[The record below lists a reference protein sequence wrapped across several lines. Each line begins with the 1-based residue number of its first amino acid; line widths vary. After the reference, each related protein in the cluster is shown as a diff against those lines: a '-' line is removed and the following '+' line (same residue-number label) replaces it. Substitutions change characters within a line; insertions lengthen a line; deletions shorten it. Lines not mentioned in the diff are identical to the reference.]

1 MPLKSLLVALLVP
14 PANLVWVCLAGIAL
28 GLHRSRAGRI
38 LVILGVCGLFI
49 LAMPISGGLL
59 FASLE
64 EGLPL
69 TASSSDPPAAIVI
82 LTGDEAHSDGLA
94 LEVPSVGPLSL
105 ERLRA
110 ATILERRVGLPIL
123 ITGGSLHPGEEPL
136 AAILARS
143 LDQDFGVK
151 TRWLETGSHNTWQSA
166 EHTAELLHAEGIGSV
181 YVVTHAWHLRRS
193 LLAFSRFGIH
203 ATGAPVRVDQPPR
216 WELSDFFPTTSGW
229 LTSYFGLHEWIGYA
243 YYALR

>member
-1 MPLKSLLVALLVP
+1 VPLKSLLVALLVP
-14 PANLVWVCLAGIAL
+14 PANLVLVCLVGIIL
-28 GLHRSRAGRI
+28 GLHRSRLGRI

-49 LAMPISGGLL
+49 LAMPISGGLM
-59 FASLE
+59 FTSLE
-64 EGLPL
+64 EGLSL
-69 TASSSDPPAAIVI
+69 TPSSSDPPAAIVI

-110 ATILERRVGLPIL
+110 AAILERRVRLPVL

-166 EHTAELLHAEGIGSV
+166 ELTAALLHAQGIKSV
-181 YVVTHAWHLRRS
+181 YLVTHGWHLRRS
-193 LLAFSRFGIH
+193 LLAFSRFGIA
-203 ATGAPVRVDQPPR
+203 ATGAPVRIDRPPR
-216 WELSDFFPTTSGW
+216 WRFSDFFPTTAGW
-229 LTSYFGLHEWIGYA
+229 LTSYYGLHEWIGCA

>member
-1 MPLKSLLVALLVP
+1 MPLKWLLVALLVP
-14 PANLVWVCLAGIAL
+14 PANLVMVCLAGIIL
-28 GLHRSRAGRI
+28 GIRRSRAGRV
-38 LVILGVCGLFI
+38 LVIVGVFGLFI

-64 EGLPL
+64 KGLPL
-69 TASSSDPPAAIVI
+69 TPSSSDPPAAIVI

-94 LEVPSVGPLSL
+94 LEVLSVGPLSL

-110 ATILERRVGLPIL
+110 AAILYRRVHLPIL

-143 LDQDFGVK
+143 LDEDFGVK
-151 TRWLETGSHNTWQSA
+151 TRWLETKSHNTWESA
-166 EHTAELLHAEGIGSV
+166 ENTAALLHGEGIKSV
-181 YVVTHAWHLRRS
+181 DLVTHAWHLRRS
-193 LLAFSRFGIH
+193 LLAFSRFGIQ
-203 ATGAPVRVDQPPR
+203 ATGAPVRLDRPPEWR
-216 WELSDFFPTTSGW
+216 FSDFVPTTAGW
-229 LTSYFGLHEWIGYA
+229 LTSYYGLHEWIGLA

>member
-1 MPLKSLLVALLVP
+1 MPLKWLLVTLLVP
-14 PANLVWVCLAGIAL
+14 PANLVLLCLLGIVL
-28 GLHRSRAGRI
+28 GLRRSQAGRV
-38 LVILGVCGLFI
+38 LVIVGVCGLFI

-64 EGLPL
+64 EGLPV
-69 TASSSDPPAAIVI
+69 TPSSSDPPAAIVI

-94 LEVPSVGPLSL
+94 SEALSVGPLSL

-110 ATILERRVGLPIL
+110 AAILSRRVHLPIL

-151 TRWLETGSHNTWQSA
+151 TRWLETESHDTWQSA
-166 EHTAELLHAEGIGSV
+166 DKTAASLHAEGITSV
-181 YVVTHAWHLRRS
+181 YLVTHAWHLRRS
-193 LLAFSRFGIH
+193 LLAFSRFGIR
-203 ATGAPVRVDQPPR
+203 ATGAPVRLDRPPK
-216 WELSDFFPTTSGW
+216 WQFSDFFPTTAGW
-229 LTSYFGLHEWIGYA
+229 LTSYYGLHEWIGCA